1 MMEVSAEILKEVNVL
16 LAAAF
21 TGMLLLF
28 VYDLLRIIRKLIP
41 HKSWI
46 TGVEDLLFWVGSAVA
61 LFAMLYRENSGY
73 IRGFAILGVLTGML
87 IYNLAFSAWV
97 VKGSVFILEKILF
110 FVSRPL
116 VWTARLLKRP
126 IRFGEKRM
134 KKVMR
139 FGKKQLKKVY
149 KAVKIS
155 LYKT

>member
-1 MMEVSAEILKEVNVL
+1 MMEVSAEILKEANVL

-28 VYDLLRIIRKLIP
+28 VYDLIRIIRKLIS
-41 HKSWI
+41 HKAWI
-46 TGVEDLLFWVGSAVA
+46 IGVEDLLFWIGSAA
-61 LFAMLYRENSGY
+61 ILFAMLYRENSGY
-73 IRGFAILGVLTGML
+73 IRGFAIMGVLIGML

-110 FVSRPL
+110 IVSRPL

-126 IRFGEKRM
+126 IGFGKKRV
-134 KKVMR
+134 KKVLR
-139 FGKKQLKKVY
+139 FGKKQLKKVC
-149 KAVKIS
+149 KAVKIG